1 MNFRIYKKHA
11 KEIRENVI
19 IVSDKDALV
28 SEEKLKR
35 IMRIKEVWKQGK
47 NYIKLKR
54 YKKKENK

>member
-11 KEIRENVI
+11 KEIRENTILLLDDSIAVY
-19 IVSDKDALV
+19 
-28 SEEKLKR
+28 EGNFKR

-47 NYIKLKR
+47 NYTKLKR